1 VKLGFDIEAT
11 CGDARAATVR
21 LPRGTFQ
28 TPVFMPVGT
37 RGAVRALTVGDVE
50 SVGSEIILGNTYHL
64 MLRPTAELIAEMGG
78 LHRFENWNG
87 CLLTDSG
94 GFQVFS
100 LSPKVDEGGVLF
112 KSVYDGSLV
121 RFTPE
126 RAVEVQEMLGAD
138 IAMLLDVCTS
148 LPATAQTLRDALD
161 RTIRWAERQRAI
173 HKRADQV
180 QFGIVQG
187 GTDHEMRIESAER
200 TVEIGFDGY
209 AIGGLSVGETR
220 PEMMASIEAANSAL
234 PKDRPRYLMG
244 VGDPISL
251 IEGVARGIDMF
262 DCVLPTRLA
271 RHGTALTSTGRLA
284 VKNALFARSDEPLD
298 ASCSCTTCQR
308 HSRGYIRHLVSVGEQ
323 TASTLVTIHN
333 LTYLHGLMQRAR
345 ASIIDGTFPVLRDE
359 VNAVWLEGP
368 GQGPGRTKQRASDV
382 SNAAEASD
390 S

>member
-1 VKLGFDIEAT
+1 VKLGFELQAT
-11 CGDARAATVR
+11 SGGARAGKVR
-21 LPRGTFQ
+21 LPRGEFQ

-64 MLRPTAELIAEMGG
+64 MLRPTAELVAEMGG

-100 LSPKVDEGGVLF
+100 LSPKVDESGVVF
-112 KSVYDGSLV
+112 KSVYDGALIH
-121 RFTPE
+121 FTPE
-126 RAVEVQEMLGAD
+126 RAVEVQQMLGAD
-138 IAMLLDVCTS
+138 IAMLLDVCTA
-148 LPATAQTLRDALD
+148 LPATPKSLREALD
-161 RTIRWAERQRAI
+161 RTIRWAERQKEV
-173 HKRADQV
+173 HTRADQV

-187 GTDHEMRIESAER
+187 GTDPDLRVESAER
-200 TVEIGFDGY
+200 TVAIGFDGY

-220 PEMMASIEAANSAL
+220 PEMMRSLEAANSAL
-234 PKDRPRYLMG
+234 PVDRPRYLMG

-251 IEGVARGIDMF
+251 IEGVARGVDMF

-284 VKNALFARSDEPLD
+284 VKNAQFARSDEPLD
-298 ASCSCTTCQR
+298 AACLCTTCQR
-308 HSRGYIRHLVSVGEQ
+308 HSRSYIRHLVSVGEQ
-323 TASTLVTIHN
+323 TAATLVSIHN
-333 LTYLHGLMQRAR
+333 LTYLHSLMQRAR
-345 ASIIDGTFPVLRDE
+345 GSILDGTFETLRAE

-368 GQGPGRTKQRASDV
+368 GQGPGRVKQSKSGATT
-382 SNAAEASD
+382 D